1 MRVPRNRTMWAAGT
15 VLAALL
21 SLSGCA
27 KMEGVERRMEAE
39 GARTLLPL
47 TGAQEVPPVNTQ
59 ASGRSSITVIGD
71 KVITGRVEISNLNA
85 TAAHIHQGPPG
96 QNGPVIIPL
105 VKTAE
110 NVWSV
115 PGNTVLSS
123 SQFDAYRSGNLY
135 VNVHS
140 AANPGGEI
148 RAQLKP

>member
-1 MRVPRNRTMWAAGT
+1 MRVRKQEAVRSMAILIG
-15 VLAALL
+15 VAALL
-21 SLSGCA
+21 SAAACSRMA
-27 KMEGVERRMEAE
+27 NRMEGTP
-39 GARTLLPL
+39 GAAGLTL

-59 ASGRSSITVIGD
+59 ASGVSSITVSGD
-71 KVITGRVEISNLNA
+71 KNISGNVQTSNLNG
-85 TAAHIHQGPPG
+85 TAAHIHEGASG

-115 PGNTVLSS
+115 PPNTILSS
-123 SQFDAYRSGNLY
+123 GQFDAYRTGKLY